1 VLPRPYYISNA
12 GQSPCKLYVLTLYLR
27 RFTRIWLPPWIH
39 ALNSLGMERAIWL
52 LPLSIVGIVGRDGE
66 LVGVELPVD

>member
-1 VLPRPYYISNA
+1 
-12 GQSPCKLYVLTLYLR
+12 
-27 RFTRIWLPPWIH
+27 
-39 ALNSLGMERAIWL
+39 MERAIWL